1 MKLLKKTL
9 RMIGLVLMILLAS
22 MGVGLMGAIMPEQ
35 RAQMKKEDTIE
46 MVEGQ
51 EVENE
56 VR

>member
-22 MGVGLMGAIMPEQ
+22 VGVGLMGAILPEQ